1 VSRSF
6 LDASVLVRLF
16 DDDEPVLQAAAR
28 ALVGDVDGPVLVT
41 SAPVLAEF
49 HEAVTSRMARPLA
62 PLVARRV
69 VAELA
74 DLTVV
79 AADAALVLAATD
91 TADECGL
98 ALRDALTLEAA
109 AVGGC
114 DRVLTEAL
122 PHGTIVRGLLV
133 EDPAERSAP

>member
-1 VSRSF
+1 MVSRVAVLGAGSWGTTV
-6 LDASVLVRLF
+6 ASLL
-16 DDDEPVLQAAAR
+16 
-28 ALVGDVDGPVLVT
+28 
-41 SAPVLAEF
+41 APVVSTVLW
-49 HEAVTSRMARPLA
+49 
-62 PLVARRV
+62 ARRT
-69 VAELA
+69 ELA
-74 DLTVV
+74 DDLNAGRGNKRYLPGFDLPADLEAT
-79 AADAALVLAATD
+79 ADLGEATSDAALVLAATD